1 MMPTTARNDAA
12 SGGSPSFSVVLF
24 DLDDTLFAHT
34 EAVGLGVAAHRARLG
49 GPISEADDVAE
60 LARWHALE
68 EKHYHRYLG
77 GELDFLGQRR
87 ARVREFVAPY
97 GIELS
102 DAAADRWYADYFL
115 EYEGAWALH
124 DDAVPCLEALRHA
137 IPGVR
142 FGLVTNGELEYQAPK
157 VAAVGLD
164 KYFEHMI
171 ASGELDYAKPDARIF
186 EHACSVFGVAPAST
200 AYVGDRLHTDAIGAA
215 DAGLTGVW
223 LDRHGSATAEDL
235 AAAAA
240 SGVAVIRSLAELPP
254 LLAGRPA

>member
-1 MMPTTARNDAA
+1 MTPIPARNDTV
-12 SGGSPSFSVVLF
+12 SGDSPSFSVVLF

-34 EAVGLGVAAHRARLG
+34 EAVGLGVTAHRTRLG
-49 GPISEADDVAE
+49 GPISEADDIAE

-87 ARVREFVAPY
+87 ARVRDFVAPY

-124 DDAVPCLEALRHA
+124 DDAVPCLETLRQT

-164 KYFEHMI
+164 KYFEQTI
-171 ASGELDYAKPDARIF
+171 ASGELGFAKPDARIF
-186 EHACSVFGVAPAST
+186 EHACSVFGVAAAST

-215 DAGLTGVW
+215 NAGLTGVW
-223 LDRHGSATAEDL
+223 LDRHGVATADDL

-240 SGVAVIRSLAELPP
+240 SGVAVISTLLELPP
-254 LLAGRPA
+254 LLASRPD